1 METLA
6 VKNQSNEVVCSF
18 TFDEFDRLNE
28 LLTDV
33 EAILGIFTALNPDD
47 PDPLDNG
54 YIVRLSIKGLD
65 ALTEAYNILNKK

>member
-6 VKNQSNEVVCSF
+6 VKNQSNKAFRSL
-18 TFDEFDRLNE
+18 TLDEIDKLNE
-28 LLTDV
+28 LLADA

-65 ALTEAYNILNKK
+65 AIKEAYGIINEK